1 MIEELP
7 KDEQLCFRILER
19 TSLKRIGKLEELAG
33 VAVFL
38 TVAVSD
44 YIIGQ
49 KLLVD
54 KEMTIHKF
62 LTDADRG

>member
-49 KLLVD
+49 TLLVD

>member
-1 MIEELP
+1 M
-7 KDEQLCFRILER
+7 
-19 TSLKRIGKLEELAG
+19 KRIGKLEELAG

-49 KLLVD
+49 TLLVD